1 MSSTTRAADYT
12 AGDRQYDL
20 IVDNIGNRSLRD
32 NLKVL
37 APQGVYVIVG
47 APSDDPWIGA
57 LSGPIRAKA
66 YAPFVDQQLKFFMAS
81 MNPQDLDHLAGLMR
95 EGKLVSVIDR
105 RYPLAETAQA
115 IHYLE
120 TGRARGKVVIDM
132 Q

>member
-1 MSSTTRAADYT
+1 MCVDYKSTDYT
-12 AGDRQYDL
+12 AGDQQYDL

-47 APSDDPWIGA
+47 APSDGPWIGA

-66 YAPFVDQQLKFFMAS
+66 YAPFVDQQLKFFVAS
-81 MNPQDLDHLAGLMR
+81 MNPQDLEHLAALMR
-95 EGKLVSVIDR
+95 EGNLVSVIDR
-105 RYPLAETAQA
+105 RYPLAETAEA
-115 IHYLE
+115 IRYLE
-120 TGRARGKVVIDM
+120 TGRARGKVVIAN